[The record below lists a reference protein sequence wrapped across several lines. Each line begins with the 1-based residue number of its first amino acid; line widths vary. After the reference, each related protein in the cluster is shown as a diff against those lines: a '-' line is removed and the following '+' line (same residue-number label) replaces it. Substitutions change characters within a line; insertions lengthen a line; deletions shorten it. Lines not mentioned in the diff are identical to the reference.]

1 MWKELRTAWR
11 PQTTQVF
18 IRTTETSE
26 GPARHCTMWSM
37 PAMVSKCRRSCCS
50 SAHPFPSRV
59 EALLTLIGGTRD
71 PLWAVLRQDKYAR
84 VCVCVQ
90 TVCLFFTYLNMFI
103 LYTTTLMSPCYL
115 LYVIY
120 CMSSTDEGHC

>member
-1 MWKELRTAWR
+1 MEYASDGFEVPAVLL
-11 PQTTQVF
+11 F
-18 IRTTETSE
+18 I
-26 GPARHCTMWSM
+26 GAPII
-37 PAMVSKCRRSCCS
+37 
-50 SAHPFPSRV
+50 PSRV
-59 EALLTLIGGTRD
+59 EALLIPSIGGTRD

-115 LYVIY
+115 LYVI
-120 CMSSTDEGHC
+120 H